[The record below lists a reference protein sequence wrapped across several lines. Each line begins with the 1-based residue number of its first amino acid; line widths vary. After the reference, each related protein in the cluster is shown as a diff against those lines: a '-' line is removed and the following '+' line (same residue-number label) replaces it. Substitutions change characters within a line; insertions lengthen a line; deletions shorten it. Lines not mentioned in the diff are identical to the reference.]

1 MNFPK
6 LASFSLQCWSC
17 RGACGCGWRAGAA
30 GQGDCRRRLP
40 HPFPLL
46 PGGRLLVGVL
56 GGREYST
63 SSLPPP
69 PHTQFLRG
77 DDATL
82 RRLRRQRLSRSF
94 HHSLPSL
101 LHSLPQS
108 SLSPSPSSPPRRR
121 LPADGA
127 EGGGGRE
134 GELGNPVS
142 SSSFSSSSSSS
153 STPSPSPYH
162 QVFFDA
168 ERFHDDELE
177 AKRIEEED
185 EVDEEEEEEE
195 EPKRKNGK
203 KRSSYRAVPASPHPL
218 QKSRLVKRCPV
229 KARIGRREEEEEGE
243 EGIVELRYTL
253 NFSTPVLHEADVPFS
268 MSSRGDLPL
277 CVPSRDLPFSI
288 STHIQ
293 HGPRVS
299 FQDELKS
306 SKKNKKKKDKT
317 SSRSAGNSRS
327 KDIRLKM
334 EWSTCLSD
342 EKLSPPMVEYKV
354 SDLGLLCPLKRM
366 KMAKG
371 EDEKAVSERA
381 AKGEGLGNSCC
392 SVATS
397 AQNYR
402 WKTQVAQPD
411 TSKIKRANTTSSS
424 SFSPM
429 TIEPATVTSGVAR
442 SNAHVFSTVI
452 VHRVGGNVH
461 M

>member
-1 MNFPK
+1 MC
-6 LASFSLQCWSC
+6 FSDSIPFFQCWSC
-17 RGACGCGWRAGAA
+17 GGACGCGWRAD
-30 GQGDCRRRLP
+30 GQGDYRRRLP

-46 PGGRLLVGVL
+46 PGGKLLVGVL

-101 LHSLPQS
+101 LHSLPPS

-127 EGGGGRE
+127 EGGGG
-134 GELGNPVS
+134 GEDDLGNPIS
-142 SSSFSSSSSSS
+142 SSPSFSSSSSSS
-153 STPSPSPYH
+153 SSSSPSPSPYH

-177 AKRIEEED
+177 AKRIEEE
-185 EVDEEEEEEE
+185 EEEADEEEE
-195 EPKRKNGK
+195 KRRNGK
-203 KRSSYRAVPASPHPL
+203 KRRSYRAVPASPHPL
-218 QKSRLVKRCPV
+218 QKSRLVKRSPL
-229 KARIGRREEEEEGE
+229 KSRIGRNEEEEGGE

-253 NFSTPVLHEADVPFS
+253 NFSTPVLHEADLPFS

-277 CVPSRDLPFSI
+277 CVNSRDLPFSI

-299 FQDELKS
+299 FQEDLKS
-306 SKKNKKKKDKT
+306 GKKSKKKKRKT

-327 KDIRLKM
+327 SKDIRLKM
-334 EWSTCLSD
+334 EWSACLSD

-354 SDLGLLCPLKRM
+354 SDLGLLCPLRRM

-371 EDEKAVSERA
+371 EDEKLISEGSA
-381 AKGEGLGNSCC
+381 AGEGMGNSYC
-392 SVATS
+392 SAAAAS
-397 AQNYR
+397 ALNHR
-402 WKTQVAQPD
+402 WRAQVNQPEA
-411 TSKIKRANTTSSS
+411 SKIKKANTTSSTFS
-424 SFSPM
+424 SM
-429 TIEPATVTSGVAR
+429 TTEPATVASGVAR